1 MKITSTGFLQVNGMY
16 ISETALNKL
25 CQDIH
30 EQYGISLAVC
40 KIFGKRWSYIAGTGE
55 ILYAGVRVQINDF
68 YGLIADELTDPI
80 KKEVTERIR
89 DFFKGESL

>member
-1 MKITSTGFLQVNGMY
+1 MC

-40 KIFGKRWSYIAGTGE
+40 KIFGKRWSYVAGNGDT
-55 ILYAGVRVQINDF
+55 LYAGVRVQINDF
-68 YGLIADELTDPI
+68 YGLIADELPDPL
-80 KKEVTERIR
+80 KKDVTERIKA
-89 DFFKGESL
+89 FFKGESS

>member
-1 MKITSTGFLQVNGMY
+1 MC

-40 KIFGKRWSYIAGTGE
+40 KIFGKRWSYVAGNGDT
-55 ILYAGVRVQINDF
+55 LYAGVRIRINED
-68 YGLIADELTDPI
+68 YGLIADDLPDDV
-80 KKEVTERIR
+80 KKDVIARMQRLFEG
-89 DFFKGESL
+89 DS